1 LTFDDDQGY
10 DTAAMYLERCLHEA
24 ISKLSDEQLRCE
36 LDCAR
41 RCALLATR
49 TRREAALLRARCL
62 RLELQRRVLANST
75 VIAVVRGEAAAP

>member
-1 LTFDDDQGY
+1 MNIEQCLS
-10 DTAAMYLERCLHEA
+10 DTASRLTE
-24 ISKLSDEQLRCE
+24 EQLRCE

-62 RLELQRRVLANST
+62 RLELERRALTRAL
-75 VIAVVRGEAAAP
+75 VVVEAGVVAEAAG